1 MFNLEF
7 FVNLWTNTILPTF
20 STIIDTFTTPFR
32 EVINKN
38 IDIPGLNWI
47 INAIVSLFPNI
58 TLLEFIL
65 GSAAVVVIIVWVIK
79 FFIGAF
85 TGR

>member
-20 STIIDTFTTPFR
+20 STIIDTFTTPFKD
-32 EVINKN
+32 VINKN
-38 IDIPGLNWI
+38 INIPILSQIIDAI
-47 INAIVSLFPNI
+47 INLFPNV

-65 GSAAVVVIIVWVIK
+65 GSATVIVIIVWVIK
-79 FFIGAF
+79 FFIGIF
-85 TGR
+85 TGS